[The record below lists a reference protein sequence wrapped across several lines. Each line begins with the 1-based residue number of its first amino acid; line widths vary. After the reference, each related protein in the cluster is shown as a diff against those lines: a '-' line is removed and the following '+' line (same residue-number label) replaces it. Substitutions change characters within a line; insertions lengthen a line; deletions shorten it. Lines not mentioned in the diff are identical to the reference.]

1 MKEEKTLATINQMV
15 DDGVLTREVAERYF
29 PELAESEDEKIV
41 KSLKKCFE
49 WLRDEARWTDV
60 YGSSFE
66 SIFAYIE
73 KKGKQKLA
81 DIKPIFVV
89 GDVMRTKEEAK
100 KGWKDGMPVIISI
113 DEEYYHCTNEL
124 IAIKDQDDYEYPPMN
139 REQKT
144 AEWSEEDKKNLEQ
157 AIYVCH
163 QYGYTGVEN
172 WLKSHRQKLS
182 NVDSS
187 EKNWKPTSQQL
198 YALSVAVEHGRT
210 NDPCSLKE
218 LFEQLKAL

>member
-1 MKEEKTLATINQMV
+1 MQRNFTYKWN
-15 DDGVLTREVAERYF
+15 
-29 PELAESEDEKIV
+29 
-41 KSLKKCFE
+41 
-49 WLRDEARWTDV
+49 
-60 YGSSFE
+60 GSS
-66 SIFAYIE
+66 E
-73 KKGKQKLA
+73 K
-81 DIKPIFVV
+81 P
-89 GDVMRTKEEAK
+89 
-100 KGWKDGMPVIISI
+100 KD
-113 DEEYYHCTNEL
+113 H
-124 IAIKDQDDYEYPPMN
+124 
-139 REQKT
+139 

>member
-1 MKEEKTLATINQMV
+1 MEN
-15 DDGVLTREVAERYF
+15 REVKTEIPFGANDSELCECEYTIPEGYKAEIKDGKVIVRKV
-29 PELAESEDEKIV
+29 ESEDEKIV

-124 IAIKDQDDYEYPPMN
+124 IAIKDQDVYEYPPMN

-187 EKNWKPTSQQL
+187 
-198 YALSVAVEHGRT
+198 
-210 NDPCSLKE
+210 
-218 LFEQLKAL
+218 